1 MASLEFFLGCAMS
14 PFDGLSTIDRM
25 VKAVELVRER
35 LLRATAA
42 LEQAGVPY
50 CVIGGNAVAAW
61 VASVDPSATRNTQ
74 DVDLLVRRS
83 DLDAVR
89 AALEPVGF
97 RQLHVRGITMFL
109 DGDQNRERDAVHLIF
124 ANETVR
130 PDDAVPAPGV
140 DVYERFENFRAV
152 PLEKLVTMKLVANRL
167 QDKVHLIDMLQLG
180 MIDATWP
187 ARFHPVLA
195 ARLQELIDHP
205 EEDLFA

>member
-1 MASLEFFLGCAMS
+1 MS

-83 DLDAVR
+83 DLVAVR

-97 RQLHVRGITMFL
+97 RQRHVRGITMFL
-109 DGDQNRERDAVHLIF
+109 DGDQNRVRDAVHLIF
-124 ANETVR
+124 ADETVR
-130 PDDAVPAPGV
+130 PDDAIPAPGV
-140 DVYERFENFRAV
+140 ETYERFETFRAV
-152 PLEKLVTMKLVANRL
+152 PLDKLVGMKLVAYRL
-167 QDKVHLIDMLQLG
+167 KDKVHLTDMLQLG

-187 ARFHPVLA
+187 SRFHPVLA
-195 ARLQELIDHP
+195 ARLQELLDHP
-205 EEDLFA
+205 EEDLFS

>member
-1 MASLEFFLGCAMS
+1 MS
-14 PFDGLSTIDRM
+14 PFDVLSTIDRM
-25 VKAVELVRER
+25 VKAVEMVRER

-97 RQLHVRGITMFL
+97 RQRQVRGNTMFL
-109 DGDQNRERDAVHLIF
+109 DSDQNRVRDAVQLIF
-124 ANETVR
+124 ADEVVR
-130 PDDAVPAPGV
+130 PDDAIPAPGV
-140 DVYERFENFRAV
+140 EAIERFESFRAV
-152 PLEKLVTMKLVANRL
+152 PLEKLVGMKLVAYRL
-167 QDKVHLIDMLQLG
+167 KDKVHLIDMLQLG

-187 ARFHPVLA
+187 SRFHPVLA
-195 ARLQELIDHP
+195 TRLQELLDHP

>member
-1 MASLEFFLGCAMS
+1 MDFRLRFTMS

-50 CVIGGNAVAAW
+50 CVIGGHAVAAW

-83 DLDAVR
+83 DLEQVR
-89 AALEPVGF
+89 VALEAVGF
-97 RQLHVRGITMFL
+97 HQRHVRGITMFL
-109 DGDQNRERDAVHLIF
+109 DGDQSRVRDAVHLIF
-124 ANETVR
+124 ADEIVR
-130 PDDAVPAPGV
+130 AGDPAAAPGV
-140 DVYERFENFRAV
+140 EPFERFEQFRAV
-152 PLEKLVTMKLVANRL
+152 PLEKLVAMKLTANRRKD
-167 QDKVHLIDMLQLG
+167 QVHLLDMLELG
-180 MIDATWP
+180 LIDSTWP

-195 ARLQELIDHP
+195 ARLQELIDNP
-205 EEDLFA
+205 EENLFA

>member
-1 MASLEFFLGCAMS
+1 MS

-97 RQLHVRGITMFL
+97 RQRHVRGITMFL
-109 DGDQNRERDAVHLIF
+109 DGDQNRVRDAVHLIF
-124 ANETVR
+124 ADEVVR
-130 PDDAVPAPGV
+130 PDDPVPAPGV
-140 DVYERFENFRAV
+140 EAFERFESFRAV
-152 PLEKLVTMKLVANRL
+152 PLEKLVAMKLVAYRL
-167 QDKVHLIDMLQLG
+167 KDKVHLIDMLQLG